1 VAPSLKLSKR
11 RVDPHRVQQERP
23 IERAFFREAED
34 GTTIFFPWGLN
45 RRGYRLTD
53 DAAKARAMRAAS
65 FLITAT
71 IAIGVWTAQ
80 ALQPLLES
88 EGNGLAEV
96 LDAVA
101 LPGAAFLFAL
111 VGYTL
116 WISRFVERLAE
127 SDFRVSREER
137 LREAAE
143 LVAPWKIALVGA
155 VFCGLSVLLIWLQPH
170 TWWFGLLCMA
180 LGIGI
185 LLWSAILRR
194 AAADGRD

>member
-1 VAPSLKLSKR
+1 
-11 RVDPHRVQQERP
+11 VQQERP

-53 DAAKARAMRAAS
+53 DAAKARATRAAS

-96 LDAVA
+96 LGAVA
-101 LPGAAFLFAL
+101 LPGAALLLAL

-116 WISRFVERLAE
+116 WISRFVERLPE

-143 LVAPWKIALVGA
+143 LVAPWKIALVGG
-155 VFCGLSVLLIWLQPH
+155 VFCGLSALLIWLQPH
-170 TWWFGLLCMA
+170 TWWFGLLCAA

-194 AAADGRD
+194 ATADGRD